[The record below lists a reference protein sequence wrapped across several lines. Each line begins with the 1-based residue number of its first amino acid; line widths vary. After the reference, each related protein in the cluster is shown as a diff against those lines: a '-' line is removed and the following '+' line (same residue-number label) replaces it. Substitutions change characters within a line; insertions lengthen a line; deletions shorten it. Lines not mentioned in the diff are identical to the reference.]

1 MSFWYFIFSFLYA
14 RNWHTG
20 ARELSRPRVALFAAG
35 VFLVLLAFALI
46 SFLQAPVLYVVPA
59 HP

>member
-1 MSFWYFIFSFLYA
+1 MVFWHFIFSFLYA

-35 VFLVLLAFALI
+35 IFLVLLALTLV
-46 SFLQAPVLYVVPA
+46 SFLQSPLVYVPA
-59 HP
+59 VAP